1 MKFKSLD
8 ERYFARRQEFSSA
21 TGRADLWTVIDHW
34 PLYCGIANLARFMA
48 IADLLRETL
57 DVPGHVVEFGSWRGS
72 NLMLMAKLLRI
83 WDPHGSKV
91 VHCFDSFEGL
101 QSFTSQDN
109 AAAETQGLYAGSFD
123 DLSAIIALYEL
134 EDEIVIHKGDII
146 SLLPAALKADE
157 SLSFSFAYCDT
168 DLYTPT
174 HAVLN
179 NLHPRLSKGG
189 LFVLDE
195 WNEARWPGETVAVRE
210 FLEIQ
215 GGEYELHHIRNSR
228 SPSLVLK
235 KIR

>member
-1 MKFKSLD
+1 
-8 ERYFARRQEFSSA
+8 
-21 TGRADLWTVIDHW
+21 
-34 PLYCGIANLARFMA
+34 
-48 IADLLRETL
+48 
-57 DVPGHVVEFGSWRGS
+57 
-72 NLMLMAKLLRI
+72 
-83 WDPHGSKV
+83 
-91 VHCFDSFEGL
+91 
-101 QSFTSQDN
+101 
-109 AAAETQGLYAGSFD
+109 
-123 DLSAIIALYEL
+123 
-134 EDEIVIHKGDII
+134 
-146 SLLPAALKADE
+146 LPAALKADE